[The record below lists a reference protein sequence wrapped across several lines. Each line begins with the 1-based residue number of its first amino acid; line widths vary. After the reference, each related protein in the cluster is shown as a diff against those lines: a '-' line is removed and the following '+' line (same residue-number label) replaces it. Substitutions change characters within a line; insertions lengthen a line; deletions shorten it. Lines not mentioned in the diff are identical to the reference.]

1 MSIFDIFRSKQVD
14 FGAKDLKVDFHSH
27 LIPGIDDGAKTL
39 EDSLEMIRGL
49 SELGYEKLITTP
61 HIHWEY
67 YRNNPAIVLDGLE
80 KVRAA
85 IEKEG
90 IPIQLEA
97 AAEYF
102 MDEHFEELIE
112 KEELLTF
119 GNKYVLVEMSFFA
132 PTPGVENMIFKIKTK
147 GYRPILAHPER
158 YGYWAADM
166 KKYQKLMDMGAELQ
180 VNLLS
185 LSGQYGKEVYKT
197 AKKLINQDMVS
208 YLGSDM
214 HHQDHLSRLKKLY
227 DNNNILKLLDRP
239 WKNPELSRR

>member
-1 MSIFDIFRSKQVD
+1 MNILNLFNKRPID
-14 FGAKDLKVDFHSH
+14 FSPKDLKVDFHSH

-49 SELGYEKLITTP
+49 SALGYEKIITTP

-67 YRNNPAIVLDGLE
+67 YQNNSSIILAGLE
-80 KVRAA
+80 TVRAA

-119 GNKYVLVEMSFFA
+119 GDKHILVEMSFFA
-132 PTPGVENMIFKIKTK
+132 PTPGVEKIIFKLKTK

-158 YGYWAADM
+158 YGYWAGNM
-166 KKYQKLMDMGAELQ
+166 QKYQKVLDLGAELQ
-180 VNLLS
+180 INLLS
-185 LSGQYGKEVYKT
+185 LTGQYGQLVYKT
-197 AKKLINQDMVS
+197 ARKLIEQEMVS

-214 HHQDHLSRLKKLY
+214 HHQDHLSSLKTMYRNKK
-227 DNNNILKLLDRP
+227 ILKLLDRP
-239 WKNPELSRR
+239 WKNPALLN